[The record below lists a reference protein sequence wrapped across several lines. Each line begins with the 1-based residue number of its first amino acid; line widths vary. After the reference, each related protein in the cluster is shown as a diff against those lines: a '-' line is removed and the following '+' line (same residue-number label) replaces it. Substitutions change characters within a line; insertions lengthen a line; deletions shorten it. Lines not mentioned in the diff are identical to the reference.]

1 MVKCEDTGQFI
12 VVADR
17 QGNRYIPSI
26 VRVGLSVHHS
36 VEAVSLDALVESRMR
51 SAKASSCTVSGRLAT
66 YCQSICT
73 APLMT
78 CRASVDPPDALL
90 LSITCALAT

>member
-1 MVKCEDTGQFI
+1 MLHGI
-12 VVADR
+12 VQEIQRVVVIADR

-51 SAKASSCTVSGRLAT
+51 SAKASSCTLAGCLARNCQVSAEHHFTT
-66 YCQSICT
+66 YCPSLELPEPFLVLQY
-73 APLMT
+73 L
-78 CRASVDPPDALL
+78 
-90 LSITCALAT
+90 